1 MFIYVVIDEL
11 QRIVAMSESQISMP
25 NYETHRIEIESDHPV
40 LTNSEGYCLIDGS
53 LILNKELELAK
64 AKDNKVEELRLAC
77 QVAIEKG
84 FDYRYGQTLYHFSL
98 DSEAQ
103 FNFNST
109 YQLMNDNLVEKVA
122 WTVTVDDVYTRL
134 EVDKDMMK
142 ELSLLI
148 LQHKTTNISKLR
160 DVLTVRIQNATTVS
174 EVESIR
180 WSDERN

>member
-1 MFIYVVIDEL
+1 MIIYVVIDDL
-11 QRIVAMSESQISMP
+11 HRIVALSESQVSMP
-25 NYETHRIEIESDHPV
+25 NHETHKIEIESDHPV
-40 LTNSEGYCLIDGS
+40 LVNSEGYCLENGS
-53 LILNKELELAK
+53 LILNRELELAK
-64 AKDNKVEELRLAC
+64 AKETKIEELRLAC
-77 QVAIEKG
+77 QHEIERG

-122 WTVTVDDVYTRL
+122 WTVTVDGVYTRL

-160 DVLTVRIQNATTVS
+160 DVLTVQIQQATTVQQ
-174 EVESIR
+174 VEGIR
-180 WSDERN
+180 W